1 MRGKP
6 SLEAGN
12 SPAQAHGL
20 KLVFWESTV
29 GCNLECRH
37 CRRLEV
43 SKELSKSDLT
53 TQEALGFLDS
63 LTEVGCPILILSG
76 GEPLFRPDIFE
87 IADYAGRRGIPVAL
101 ATNGTLVDGKT
112 AGRVRE
118 SGIRRVSVSL
128 DGANAETHDRF
139 RGIPGSF
146 EAALEGVRALRREGV
161 SVQINSTVARHNV
174 DELEDLYRLC
184 VESGADALHI
194 FMLVPVGCGVEIA
207 DDQMLSPQRYEEVL
221 LWLYRKS
228 REKALHI
235 RATCAPHYFRILRE
249 QTREEGRRL
258 ELPRHGM
265 EAMTKGCL
273 AGSGVCFVSHKGEVF
288 PCGYLPVEAGNI
300 RTGSLREIWEHSAV
314 FERLRRP
321 ELLQGKCGLCEYV
334 KVCMGCRA
342 RAFSETGDYMAEEP
356 YCIYTPK
363 LRSEKGTTSV

>member
-1 MRGKP
+1 MH
-6 SLEAGN
+6 
-12 SPAQAHGL
+12 SPPL

-43 SKELSKSDLT
+43 SKTLARSDLT
-53 TQEALGFLDS
+53 TQEAFAFVES
-63 LTEVGCPILILSG
+63 LSEMGRPILVLSG

-87 IADYAGRRGIPVAL
+87 IARYGGRRGIPVAL
-101 ATNGTLVDGKT
+101 ATNGTLVDRQT
-112 AGRVRE
+112 AGQVRAA
-118 SGIRRVSVSL
+118 GIRRVSVSL
-128 DGANAETHDRF
+128 DGADAETHDRF

-146 EAALEGVRALRREGV
+146 DAALRGIQELRGEGI

-174 DELEDLYRLC
+174 EQMEDLYRLC
-184 VESGADALHI
+184 VGLGADALHI

-207 DDQMLSPQRYEEVL
+207 DDQMLSPEKYEEVL

-228 REKALHI
+228 REKVLHT

-249 QTREEGRRL
+249 QAREEGRRL
-258 ELPRHGM
+258 DLPRQGM

-288 PCGYLPVEAGNI
+288 PCGYLPVTAGNI
-300 RTGSLREIWEHSAV
+300 RTQRLREIWEHSAV
-314 FERLRRP
+314 FDRLRHP
-321 ELLQGKCGLCEYV
+321 ELLQGKCGLCEYI

-363 LRSEKGTTSV
+363 VQRETDLSSLPEY